1 MGGWGVSHESGS
13 WEAKADKIF
22 ARLINNRWMEPNGLH
37 APQKTWVLNIPFNGE
52 SQIQSPRTNTGLG
65 AGSSPQ
71 GPGLCPVMRGCLPRT
86 LCVLPLPL
94 REANRLYSDSLLQKA
109 VKVFGSAL
117 RAFSVHCGW
126 DRKCLHKHCQP
137 FNNTKGKTDTE
148 RDERRRKKT
157 KRWK

>member
-1 MGGWGVSHESGS
+1 MEKRETVPLFFFSSSSFTGGASHESGS

-22 ARLINNRWMEPNGLH
+22 ARLINNRWVEPNGLH

-71 GPGLCPVMRGCLPRT
+71 GPGLCPVMRGCLPLT
-86 LCVLPLPL
+86 LCVCVHACLCVCVLPLPL

-117 RAFSVHCGW
+117 RAFLVRRSW
-126 DRKCLHKHCQP
+126 DRKCPH
-137 FNNTKGKTDTE
+137 
-148 RDERRRKKT
+148 
-157 KRWK
+157 

>member
-1 MGGWGVSHESGS
+1 MGKEKSYLFFFFFFFSFRGVGGGSHESGS

-22 ARLINNRWMEPNGLH
+22 ARLINNRWVEPNGLH

-71 GPGLCPVMRGCLPRT
+71 GPGLCPVMRGCLPLT
-86 LCVLPLPL
+86 LCVCACVCVCVLPLPL

-109 VKVFGSAL
+109 VKVFGSVL
-117 RAFSVHCGW
+117 RAFLVRIGW
-126 DRKCLHKHCQP
+126 DRKCPH
-137 FNNTKGKTDTE
+137 
-148 RDERRRKKT
+148 
-157 KRWK
+157 